1 MNQTI
6 VDDAHHNNITLLFEN
21 NIITATDTFNEM
33 LHKMCFFNESENYI
47 YFDYKIF
54 KMIASPMTYEAVSS
68 HLIKTTWEVVSK
80 YDKINIYACL
90 KSISLKEI
98 DKHKTFILKMIS
110 FCSDEFSDKLLKC
123 YLYKTPTIFTQ
134 IYSIVSIAIDKE
146 TRQKVQIIK
155 G

>member
-54 KMIASPMTYEAVSS
+54 
-68 HLIKTTWEVVSK
+68 H
-80 YDKINIYACL
+80 
-90 KSISLKEI
+90 
-98 DKHKTFILKMIS
+98 
-110 FCSDEFSDKLLKC
+110 
-123 YLYKTPTIFTQ
+123 
-134 IYSIVSIAIDKE
+134 
-146 TRQKVQIIK
+146 
-155 G
+155 